1 MLIIKIREY
10 ESLFNFRILGKT
22 NYNQIGVSEFQFI
35 FEQSLIAS
43 DIFNLFQ
50 KQTTLWIFYS

>member
-35 FEQSLIAS
+35 FEQSLIVS
-43 DIFNLFQ
+43 DIFYLFQ
-50 KQTTLWIFYS
+50 